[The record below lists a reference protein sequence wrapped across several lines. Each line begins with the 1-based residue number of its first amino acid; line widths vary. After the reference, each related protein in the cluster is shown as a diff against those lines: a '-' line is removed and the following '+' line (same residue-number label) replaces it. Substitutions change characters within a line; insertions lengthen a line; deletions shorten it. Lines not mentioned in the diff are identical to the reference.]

1 MSLPAAPGAKATRR
15 EWTGLA
21 VLAVPCLLYSMDL
34 TVLNLAVPQ
43 LSAELRPSAS
53 QLLWIMDIYG
63 FLIAGLLIT
72 MGTLGDRIG
81 RRRLLL
87 IGAAAFG
94 ASSVLAAYAGTAEQ
108 LILAR
113 AIQGMA
119 GATLAPSTLSLIRT
133 MFNDEKERGF
143 AIGVWVA
150 GFSAGG
156 AIGPLVGGVILEHF
170 HWGMVFLI
178 NVPVMG
184 LLLLLGPTLLP
195 EYRDPDAGRL
205 DLPSALLSIAA
216 VLTVIYGVKHVAEH
230 GPTLLSAGVMLAGA
244 LIGFIFVRRQQR
256 IASPMID
263 VGLFTTPLFSAA
275 LAVNMLALFTAFG
288 FFMLLA
294 QYLQLVQ
301 GMGPFEA
308 GLWTMPSGLIFI
320 AGSMLGPLLTQRYSV
335 AQILATGFALTA
347 IGFALITQLQGEHG
361 FAFFMAGFLLFCTGL
376 SPIGALTSHLVVS
389 AAPPERAGAASA
401 ISETSFEL
409 GGALGVAVLGSIV
422 TAAYRLHMSQNLPAG
437 LEASAAR
444 TAQDSLGGASAV
456 AAQLGGSSGD
466 SLMLVASQ
474 SFSSAMVLSASIC
487 IAIAI
492 ITTGITLRYLR
503 QPPAINSIDTHGELP

>member
-1 MSLPAAPGAKATRR
+1 MTYTPGPRATRR

-21 VLAVPCLLYSMDL
+21 VLAIPCLLYSMDL

-43 LSAELRPSAS
+43 LSAELTPSAS

-63 FLIAGLLIT
+63 FLIAGLLVT

-81 RRRLLL
+81 RRKLLL
-87 IGAAAFG
+87 AGAAAFG
-94 ASSVLAAYAGTAEQ
+94 AASLLAAFAQSAEQ
-108 LILAR
+108 LIAAR
-113 AIQGMA
+113 AIQGVA

-133 MFNDEKERGF
+133 LFNDEQQRGF

-150 GFSAGG
+150 SFSAGG
-156 AIGPLVGGVILEHF
+156 AIGPLVGGAILEHF

-178 NVPVMG
+178 NVPVMA
-184 LLLLLGPTLLP
+184 LLLLLGPVLLP
-195 EYRDPDAGRL
+195 EYRDPNAGRL
-205 DLPSALLSIAA
+205 DFASALLSIVAM
-216 VLTVIYGVKHVAEH
+216 LLVIYGIKHLAEH
-230 GPTLLSAGVMLAGA
+230 GPALLPFVVIGAGLAVGRV
-244 LIGFIFVRRQQR
+244 FVWRQQTL
-256 IASPMID
+256 ADPMID
-263 VGLFTTPLFSAA
+263 VRLFATPLFSAA
-275 LAVNMLALFTAFG
+275 LTVNMLALFSAFG

-320 AGSMLGPLLTQRYSV
+320 AGSMLGPLLVRRYSV
-335 AQILATGFALTA
+335 AQVLATGFAITAVGFSLLTQLRGDN
-347 IGFALITQLQGEHG
+347 GFAL
-361 FAFFMAGFLLFCTGL
+361 FVAGYLLFCLGL

-422 TAAYRLHMSQNLPAG
+422 TATYRLHMSQHLPAG
-437 LEASAAR
+437 LDAAAAR
-444 TAQDSLGGASAV
+444 TAQDTLGGASAV
-456 AAQLGGSSGD
+456 AAQLGGSSGEA
-466 SLMLVASQ
+466 LLATARAG
-474 SFSSAMVLSASIC
+474 FSSAMALSAAIC
-487 IAIAI
+487 IGIALL
-492 ITTGITLRYLR
+492 TTLVTLRWLR
-503 QPPAINSIDTHGELP
+503 TPANG